1 MATLLTGCL
10 ADAFHNGGVSN
21 GLVDSEPDSTCEY
34 RYAHAQR
41 SGAQNH
47 ATLKLFSYSVVVQR
61 SIGMD
66 GAKCSV
72 MNGEWTVDF
81 NERDEVEFP
90 LRNILMDK
98 LLLKAEFEE
107 DLTSGKRRST
117 LWPNEKEDKKKKRRC
132 VMLKDLQGD
141 HSGFSLG
148 VVDIK
153 TNRTKV
159 A

>member
-1 MATLLTGCL
+1 
-10 ADAFHNGGVSN
+10 
-21 GLVDSEPDSTCEY
+21 
-34 RYAHAQR
+34 
-41 SGAQNH
+41 
-47 ATLKLFSYSVVVQR
+47 
-61 SIGMD
+61 MD